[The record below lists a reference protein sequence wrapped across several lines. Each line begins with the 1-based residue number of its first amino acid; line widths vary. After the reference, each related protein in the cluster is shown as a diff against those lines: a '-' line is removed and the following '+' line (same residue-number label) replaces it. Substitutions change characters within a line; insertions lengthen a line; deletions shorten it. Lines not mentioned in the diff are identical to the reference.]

1 MTETRNRIVTYV
13 SAHPGIHFTDLV
25 TMLDLAHGQVQYHL
39 RWLVDRD
46 VLVRE
51 ELYGRTH
58 YFSPEYDDWERGA
71 LALVRRETARD
82 ILAYLVE
89 HRSSRPNSV
98 ADELDIAR
106 STLEWQLDR
115 LIEQDIVEKR
125 RDTRNRVTLVLA
137 RPKATGQLLR
147 EISPSLPE
155 RLVDRF
161 SRLADQLLED
171 A

>member
-1 MTETRNRIVTYV
+1 MTETRARIVTYV
-13 SAHPGIHFTDLV
+13 SAHPGVHFNDLI
-25 TMLDLAHGQVQYHL
+25 TALDLARGQVQYHL
-39 RWLVDRD
+39 RWLLDQD

-58 YFSPEYDDWERGA
+58 YFSPEYDDWERGM

-82 ILAYLVE
+82 IIGYLIE
-89 HRSSRPNSV
+89 HGSSRPNPV
-98 ADELDIAR
+98 ANELGIAR
-106 STLEWQLDR
+106 STLEWHLDR
-115 LIEQDIVEKR
+115 LIEQDIVKKR

-137 RPKATGQLLR
+137 RPEATGQLLR
-147 EISPSLPE
+147 EITPSLPD

-161 SRLADQLLED
+161 TRLADQFLED